1 MVKDISAELISN
13 KVADI
18 IASTNITKLDVKAG
32 LDMDN
37 FPYKGKILDKLL
49 DKVSPGVT
57 SVAFFLGFLVVPLE
71 VPINEARPFM
81 SKLFKNYSDFRL
93 DRPFLS
99 TTITAFTEGKRW
111 LKF

>member
-32 LDMDN
+32 LDLDN

-49 DKVSPGVT
+49 DTVSPGVT
-57 SVAFFLGFLVVPLE
+57 GVAFFLGFLV
-71 VPINEARPFM
+71 F
-81 SKLFKNYSDFRL
+81 FRIL
-93 DRPFLS
+93 GLVFFV
-99 TTITAFTEGKRW
+99 IF
-111 LKF
+111 